1 MVDTFHHLGRVAGF
15 PMHSASKESRYRLPV
30 SGIGDVLCILLMC
43 STAANCD
50 QLVDLGEMTGAIK
63 SVMAC
68 VEWRTKLRIY
78 VDDLPLSPV
87 TI

>member
-1 MVDTFHHLGRVAGF
+1 MPFIIWVVWLVFQCVRRRKRAVIVCQVG
-15 PMHSASKESRYRLPV
+15 
-30 SGIGDVLCILLMC
+30 GIGDVVWILPMC

-50 QLVDLGEMTGAIK
+50 QLVDLGEMTDAVK

-78 VDDLPLSPV
+78 VDDLTLSPV

>member
-15 PMHSASKESRYRLPV
+15 PMHCASKESRYRLHV
-30 SGIGDVLCILLMC
+30 GGMRDVLCILPMC
-43 STAANCD
+43 GTVANCD
-50 QLVDLGEMTGAIK
+50 KLVDLGEMTGAIE

-68 VEWRTKLRIY
+68 VEWRAKLRIY
-78 VDDLPLSPV
+78 VDDLTLFPV